1 MNNKEENLYKY
12 ILNLSTF
19 QIDKLIENSKSEIEK
34 EFYLRL
40 EELKVQTLQKE
51 LLSKEEIHG
60 YLYYLCRCEW
70 CWKNNSL

>member
-1 MNNKEENLYKY
+1 MEKVMNNKEESLYKY

-19 QIDKLIENSKSEIEK
+19 EIDKLIENSKSEIEK
-34 EFYLRL
+34 EFYLKL

-60 YLYYLCRCEW
+60 
-70 CWKNNSL
+70 

>member
-1 MNNKEENLYKY
+1 MNNKEESLYKY

-19 QIDKLIENSKSEIEK
+19 EIDKLIENFKSEIEK

-51 LLSKEEIHG
+51 LLSKEEIH
-60 YLYYLCRCEW
+60 
-70 CWKNNSL
+70 N

>member
-1 MNNKEENLYKY
+1 MNNKEESLYKY

-19 QIDKLIENSKSEIEK
+19 EIDKLIENSKSEIET
-34 EFYLRL
+34 EIYLKL

-60 YLYYLCRCEW
+60 
-70 CWKNNSL
+70 

>member
-1 MNNKEENLYKY
+1 MEKVMNNKEESLYKY

-34 EFYLRL
+34 EFYLKL

-60 YLYYLCRCEW
+60 
-70 CWKNNSL
+70 

>member
-40 EELKVQTLQKE
+40 EGLKVQTLQKE

-60 YLYYLCRCEW
+60 
-70 CWKNNSL
+70 

>member
-19 QIDKLIENSKSEIEK
+19 EIDKLIENFKSEIEK

-51 LLSKEEIHG
+51 LLSKEEING
-60 YLYYLCRCEW
+60 
-70 CWKNNSL
+70 

>member
-51 LLSKEEIHG
+51 LLSKEEIYG
-60 YLYYLCRCEW
+60 
-70 CWKNNSL
+70 

>member
-19 QIDKLIENSKSEIEK
+19 QIDKLIKNSKSEIEK

-60 YLYYLCRCEW
+60 
-70 CWKNNSL
+70 

>member
-34 EFYLRL
+34 EFYLKL
-40 EELKVQTLQKE
+40 EELKLQTLQKE
-51 LLSKEEIHG
+51 LLSKEEIYG
-60 YLYYLCRCEW
+60 
-70 CWKNNSL
+70 

>member
-1 MNNKEENLYKY
+1 MNNKEESLYKY

-19 QIDKLIENSKSEIEK
+19 EIDKLIENFKSEIEK

-51 LLSKEEIHG
+51 LLSKEEIHA
-60 YLYYLCRCEW
+60 
-70 CWKNNSL
+70 

>member
-1 MNNKEENLYKY
+1 MEKVMNNKEESLYKY

-19 QIDKLIENSKSEIEK
+19 EIDKLIENFKSEIEK

-51 LLSKEEIHG
+51 LLSKEEIYG
-60 YLYYLCRCEW
+60 
-70 CWKNNSL
+70 

>member
-1 MNNKEENLYKY
+1 MNNKEESLYKY

-19 QIDKLIENSKSEIEK
+19 EIDKLIENFKSEIEK
-34 EFYLRL
+34 EFYLKL

-60 YLYYLCRCEW
+60 
-70 CWKNNSL
+70 

>member
-34 EFYLRL
+34 EFYLKL

-51 LLSKEEIHG
+51 LLFKEEIHG
-60 YLYYLCRCEW
+60 
-70 CWKNNSL
+70 

>member
-1 MNNKEENLYKY
+1 MNNKEESLYKY

-34 EFYLRL
+34 EFYLKL

-51 LLSKEEIHG
+51 LLFKEEIHG
-60 YLYYLCRCEW
+60 
-70 CWKNNSL
+70 

>member
-1 MNNKEENLYKY
+1 MNNKEESLYKY

-19 QIDKLIENSKSEIEK
+19 EIDKLIENFKSEIEK

-40 EELKVQTLQKE
+40 EELKVQTLKKE

-60 YLYYLCRCEW
+60 
-70 CWKNNSL
+70 

>member
-1 MNNKEENLYKY
+1 MEKVMNNKEESLYKY

-19 QIDKLIENSKSEIEK
+19 EIDKLIENFKSEIEK

-51 LLSKEEIHG
+51 LLSKEESHG
-60 YLYYLCRCEW
+60 
-70 CWKNNSL
+70 

>member
-19 QIDKLIENSKSEIEK
+19 QIDKLIKNSKSEIEK
-34 EFYLRL
+34 EFYLKL

-60 YLYYLCRCEW
+60 
-70 CWKNNSL
+70 